1 MMSDIEYYNIL
12 PDMDMDDISFLKGS
26 FVNGGVVMPRN
37 LDNSGID
44 NQNRQPELNEEQQ
57 QRI

>member
-1 MMSDIEYYNIL
+1 MSDIEYYNIL

-57 QRI
+57 